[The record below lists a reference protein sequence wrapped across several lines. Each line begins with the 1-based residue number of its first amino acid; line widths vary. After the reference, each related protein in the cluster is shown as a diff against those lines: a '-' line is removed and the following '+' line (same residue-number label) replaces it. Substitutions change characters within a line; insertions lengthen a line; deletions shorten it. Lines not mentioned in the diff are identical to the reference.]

1 MTCSKVCKERGPL
14 LFAAVNSLV
23 QSFGSTL
30 FGIFAILMHACVIT
44 PTPPQLVAPVLA
56 SYSAFA
62 STFYLEYFHSQDVCK
77 NRSVIYES
85 NRNVNYWKDMKNF
98 TRGVVTSSDHV
109 QTLFVV
115 YLADNAIWLLAT
127 FLFLYGIYQKTR
139 WIHIVYATSQF
150 IVMLYDVILCIIFG
164 LDIQPYMNLV
174 TDYPIVTKSAMLT
187 NIIVMMLI
195 SMRFL
200 LFFIMNIVFFVYVIR
215 AIKMMGEDT
224 KSQPPLSHIPQNP
237 QALKI
242 LSQEPRHPQRSQ
254 QSVIADYPDVIK
266 YQPAVQV
273 EVDPFDE
280 IEPRKEVDSFNER
293 GLRRKVNTFDN
304 RGPRREVDPFDE
316 REPRREV
323 EPFDGRGQRNVRQSV
338 TSPEELPRRRYS
350 PPRDYEI
357 NYTVEDYDQPESEKK
372 QTSAQYHSPQTNSDD
387 ETINVPVRAS
397 VLRRSSS
404 EVLKNQRPWSYIRPE
419 DLTSSPN
426 KLNKFFNQLNT
437 KNGSSLEP
445 VQQEADENEQA
456 TSTSLED
463 EPLHQMQKQEQ
474 KPATGSRRDLVVH
487 IYENLDPTKKSKKN
501 VRFNHVSS
509 SLEYLETSFP
519 VKEDVDDVSVS
530 KNRRYPVSRNSSI
543 RKAFL
548 NPINRLMGSST
559 PSGHQ
564 EICTDEFVFK
574 SPLIK
579 ANGSVAASSPDLLFD
594 SAFNSVK
601 MIYSDRPM
609 GKKKTPTSCRRKGQI
624 WIHVPPCD
632 GVTCRR
638 GLPTETSF

>member
-1 MTCSKVCKERGPL
+1 
-14 LFAAVNSLV
+14 
-23 QSFGSTL
+23 
-30 FGIFAILMHACVIT
+30 
-44 PTPPQLVAPVLA
+44 
-56 SYSAFA
+56 
-62 STFYLEYFHSQDVCK
+62 
-77 NRSVIYES
+77 
-85 NRNVNYWKDMKNF
+85 
-98 TRGVVTSSDHV
+98 
-109 QTLFVV
+109 
-115 YLADNAIWLLAT
+115 
-127 FLFLYGIYQKTR
+127 
-139 WIHIVYATSQF
+139 
-150 IVMLYDVILCIIFG
+150 
-164 LDIQPYMNLV
+164 
-174 TDYPIVTKSAMLT
+174 
-187 NIIVMMLI
+187 
-195 SMRFL
+195 MR
-200 LFFIMNIVFFVYVIR
+200 IR
-215 AIKMMGEDT
+215 
-224 KSQPPLSHIPQNP
+224 
-237 QALKI
+237 
-242 LSQEPRHPQRSQ
+242 
-254 QSVIADYPDVIK
+254 
-266 YQPAVQV
+266 
-273 EVDPFDE
+273 
-280 IEPRKEVDSFNER
+280 
-293 GLRRKVNTFDN
+293 
-304 RGPRREVDPFDE
+304 
-316 REPRREV
+316 
-323 EPFDGRGQRNVRQSV
+323 
-338 TSPEELPRRRYS
+338 
-350 PPRDYEI
+350 
-357 NYTVEDYDQPESEKK
+357 
-372 QTSAQYHSPQTNSDD
+372 
-387 ETINVPVRAS
+387 
-397 VLRRSSS
+397 
-404 EVLKNQRPWSYIRPE
+404 
-419 DLTSSPN
+419 
-426 KLNKFFNQLNT
+426 NT

>member
-1 MTCSKVCKERGPL
+1 
-14 LFAAVNSLV
+14 
-23 QSFGSTL
+23 
-30 FGIFAILMHACVIT
+30 
-44 PTPPQLVAPVLA
+44 
-56 SYSAFA
+56 
-62 STFYLEYFHSQDVCK
+62 
-77 NRSVIYES
+77 
-85 NRNVNYWKDMKNF
+85 
-98 TRGVVTSSDHV
+98 
-109 QTLFVV
+109 
-115 YLADNAIWLLAT
+115 
-127 FLFLYGIYQKTR
+127 
-139 WIHIVYATSQF
+139 
-150 IVMLYDVILCIIFG
+150 MLYDVILCIIFG

-174 TDYPIVTKSAMLT
+174 TDYFIVTKSAMLT

-242 LSQEPRHPQRSQ
+242 LSQEPRHPQRLQ

-323 EPFDGRGQRNVRQSV
+323 EPFDGRGHRNVRQSV

-609 GKKKTPTSCRRKGQI
+609 GKKKTPMSCRRKGQI